1 MQGMFADVT
10 LSLANY
16 DALLTGW
23 DEQNLQTGVIF
34 DGGDAN
40 YNSDVAHVA
49 RENMISSDGWIITD
63 DGRAQPN
70 VHAPVFVRG
79 ATVAYAENAT
89 TAVTTVVATDADAG
103 QTVSFTLSG
112 GADSTLFSIS
122 PTGVLTFNTA
132 PDYEVPTDMGT
143 DNVYGRDDHGYRRRH
158 TRKDGH
164 ATPHHHSD
172 GCGE

>member
-1 MQGMFADVT
+1 MTSMFQNATSFDQNIGRWNVEAVTNMQGMFADVT

-40 YNSDVAHVA
+40 YNSDAAHLA

-63 DGRAQPN
+63 NGRAQPN
-70 VHAPVFVRG
+70 VHAPVFVGG

-89 TAVTTVVATDADAG
+89 TAVTTVGATDADAG
-103 QTVSFTLSG
+103 QTVSFHPVGRSG
-112 GADSTLFSIS
+112 
-122 PTGVLTFNTA
+122 
-132 PDYEVPTDMGT
+132 
-143 DNVYGRDDHGYRRRH
+143 
-158 TRKDGH
+158 
-164 ATPHHHSD
+164 
-172 GCGE
+172 